1 MEKKSFYEGGGET
14 SITAPLLPE
23 HVAQRDP
30 PPSYSEVMGEY
41 QTSVAAQ
48 HPPQDMP
55 ALAYIDIMPRCINPG
70 NIPGG
75 ISPTFDTFST
85 IIYGANSWLM
95 NNKGLCV
102 WKCETI
108 QRKIKKEA
116 YGLSYSLESMF
127 DHQPAFGTDYH
138 VLGLRMWLTKKPD
151 PKSPP
156 QQLGILNVVPD
167 KESIRLPANPV
178 GFGPYGFFQYRG
190 MFIHPMQM
198 AMGLHFTFAGLKETI
213 EKLNQM
219 LEQDPIPGTIL
230 NVETAAIK
238 AFETFNVGNNTID
251 PEDTLVRINKE
262 KFTRYT
268 QVIRVYYVQG
278 KSAQEQI
285 GMQEF
290 LPEMTEAPDMMKRA
304 KFSNT
309 TETLTRIATWLKHQ
323 QGLRVVNIQQFDVRS
338 ETFPGMFGTSSN
350 STDNFES
357 CWDDRRM
364 LKTFRVFFTRS
375 KVMPAPVSPPFLTSR
390 IFVPFRTGH
399 RSFETMTQT
408 MNRINAWMK
417 LTGLPIFS
425 VETTRLPYVAHEYQG
440 VSLDRS
446 DYLLSSRS
454 GGYWV
459 NCIRVYFPNFFQEPD
474 PIYFS
479 MPQDWRSQTESVS
492 CSIL

>member
-1 MEKKSFYEGGGET
+1 MEKKSFCEGGGET
-14 SITAPLLPE
+14 SITAPLLAE

-41 QTSVAAQ
+41 QTSVVTQYPA
-48 HPPQDMP
+48 QDMP

-75 ISPTFDTFST
+75 ISPTFDSFST

-95 NNKGLCV
+95 NNRGLFV

-108 QRKIKKEA
+108 KRKIKKEA

-138 VLGLRMWLTKKPD
+138 VLGLRMWLTKKAD
-151 PKSPP
+151 PNSPP
-156 QQLGILNVVPD
+156 QQLGIVHVVPD
-167 KESIRLPANPV
+167 KERIPLPANLV
-178 GFGPYGFFQYRG
+178 GMGPYGFFQYRG

-213 EKLNQM
+213 DKLNHM
-219 LEQDPIPGTIL
+219 LEQDPVPGTIV

-238 AFETFNVGNNTID
+238 VSEVFNIGNGSID

-278 KSAQEQI
+278 KPAHEQV
-285 GMQEF
+285 GMQTF
-290 LPEMTEAPDMMKRA
+290 VPQMTAAPDMMKRA
-304 KFSNT
+304 KFSST
-309 TETLTRIATWLKHQ
+309 TETLRRIATCIHL
-323 QGLRVVNIQQFDVRS
+323 NIFF
-338 ETFPGMFGTSSN
+338 TGMGGSSSD

-357 CWDDRRM
+357 CWEDKHM
-364 LKTFRVFFTRS
+364 LRTFRVFYTKS
-375 KVMPAPVSPPFLTSR
+375 KVMPAPMPPPFLTSR

-399 RSFETMTQT
+399 RSFETMSQT
-408 MNRINAWMK
+408 MDRINAWMK

-425 VETTRLPYVAHEYQG
+425 VETTRLPFVAHDYQG
-440 VSLDRS
+440 VTLDRS
-446 DYLLSSRS
+446 DHLLSSRS

-459 NCIRVYFPNFFQEPD
+459 NCIRVYFPNVFQEPD
-474 PIYFS
+474 PSYFP
-479 MPQDWRSQTESVS
+479 MALDWRSQNESTS
-492 CSIL
+492 CNIL